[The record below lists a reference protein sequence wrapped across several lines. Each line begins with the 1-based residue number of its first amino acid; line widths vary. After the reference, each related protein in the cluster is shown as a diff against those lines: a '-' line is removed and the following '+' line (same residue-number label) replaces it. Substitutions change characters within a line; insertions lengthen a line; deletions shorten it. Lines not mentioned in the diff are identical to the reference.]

1 MDMEINFPNLGIYLD
16 HVGKNISIFGFSIA
30 YYGIVIVTGMMIAI
44 WIAQREAKRTGQ
56 NPEQYLDLAMIGI
69 AAGILGARIYY
80 VIFAWDY
87 YKDDLLSI
95 FNIRQGGLAI
105 YGGIIGACIAVVIYS
120 RKKKQN
126 FSLLMD
132 TASMSIVF
140 GQIMGRWG
148 NFFNREA
155 FGDYTNNL
163 FAMQLPVSAV
173 RANEITQKMWDHV
186 VTVNGV
192 EYIQV
197 HPTFLYESLWN
208 VGVLLFLFWFRKRK
222 KFNGEVFL
230 MYLIGYGLGRIWIE
244 GLRTDQLLL
253 PVVGL
258 PVSQLLSGCLVVG
271 CTHLIPLV
279 ELTRCDK
286 TDDDCVQLA
295 YDFYQSIGKEAVLL
309 RKECPGFI
317 ANRLQLALYR
327 EVQDLVMRGVCS
339 VEDVDKALVY
349 GPGIRWAIFGH
360 NMIMQMGNP
369 GGLTGMVE
377 MLGNS
382 GDHWLEDMASWTHQP
397 DNWAQ
402 VAQPGVDQEMANFP
416 DYIGHT
422 NAECIAYRDQMLI
435 DILKLHKKL

>member
-1 MDMEINFPNLGIYLD
+1 MTNLVQFPGLGLSFELSRVAFSIGGMDIYWYGVCIAFGLCLALVFAFRRCTEFGIDADSMVDVILIGVVLGIA
-16 HVGKNISIFGFSIA
+16 S
-30 YYGIVIVTGMMIAI
+30 
-44 WIAQREAKRTGQ
+44 
-56 NPEQYLDLAMIGI
+56 
-69 AAGILGARIYY
+69 ARLYY
-80 VIFAWDY
+80 VAMAPYNYDTIWDVLAVR
-87 YKDDLLSI
+87 D
-95 FNIRQGGLAI
+95 GGLAI

-271 CTHLIPLV
+271 CTILV
-279 ELTRCDK
+279 VWKR
-286 TDDDCVQLA
+286 
-295 YDFYQSIGKEAVLL
+295 
-309 RKECPGFI
+309 
-317 ANRLQLALYR
+317 
-327 EVQDLVMRGVCS
+327 
-339 VEDVDKALVY
+339 
-349 GPGIRWAIFGH
+349 
-360 NMIMQMGNP
+360 
-369 GGLTGMVE
+369 
-377 MLGNS
+377 
-382 GDHWLEDMASWTHQP
+382 
-397 DNWAQ
+397 
-402 VAQPGVDQEMANFP
+402 
-416 DYIGHT
+416 
-422 NAECIAYRDQMLI
+422 
-435 DILKLHKKL
+435 KKLSSGGETAHS

>member
-105 YGGIIGACIAVVIYS
+105 YGGIICACIAVVIYS

-126 FSLLMD
+126 FGLLMD

-197 HPTFLYESLWN
+197 HPTFLYESLWT

-271 CTHLIPLV
+271 CTILV
-279 ELTRCDK
+279 VWK
-286 TDDDCVQLA
+286 
-295 YDFYQSIGKEAVLL
+295 
-309 RKECPGFI
+309 RKKI
-317 ANRLQLALYR
+317 
-327 EVQDLVMRGVCS
+327 S
-339 VEDVDKALVY
+339 S
-349 GPGIRWAIFGH
+349 
-360 NMIMQMGNP
+360 
-369 GGLTGMVE
+369 GGETAH
-377 MLGNS
+377 S
-382 GDHWLEDMASWTHQP
+382 
-397 DNWAQ
+397 
-402 VAQPGVDQEMANFP
+402 
-416 DYIGHT
+416 
-422 NAECIAYRDQMLI
+422 
-435 DILKLHKKL
+435 

>member
-230 MYLIGYGLGRIWIE
+230 MYQIGYGLGRIWIE

-271 CTHLIPLV
+271 CTILV
-279 ELTRCDK
+279 VWKR
-286 TDDDCVQLA
+286 
-295 YDFYQSIGKEAVLL
+295 
-309 RKECPGFI
+309 
-317 ANRLQLALYR
+317 
-327 EVQDLVMRGVCS
+327 
-339 VEDVDKALVY
+339 
-349 GPGIRWAIFGH
+349 
-360 NMIMQMGNP
+360 
-369 GGLTGMVE
+369 
-377 MLGNS
+377 
-382 GDHWLEDMASWTHQP
+382 
-397 DNWAQ
+397 
-402 VAQPGVDQEMANFP
+402 
-416 DYIGHT
+416 
-422 NAECIAYRDQMLI
+422 
-435 DILKLHKKL
+435 KKLSSGGETAHS

>member
-44 WIAQREAKRTGQ
+44 WIAPREAKRTGQ

-126 FSLLMD
+126 FGLLMD

-208 VGVLLFLFWFRKRK
+208 VSVLLFLFWFRKRK

-271 CTHLIPLV
+271 CTILV
-279 ELTRCDK
+279 VWKR
-286 TDDDCVQLA
+286 
-295 YDFYQSIGKEAVLL
+295 
-309 RKECPGFI
+309 
-317 ANRLQLALYR
+317 
-327 EVQDLVMRGVCS
+327 
-339 VEDVDKALVY
+339 
-349 GPGIRWAIFGH
+349 
-360 NMIMQMGNP
+360 
-369 GGLTGMVE
+369 
-377 MLGNS
+377 
-382 GDHWLEDMASWTHQP
+382 
-397 DNWAQ
+397 
-402 VAQPGVDQEMANFP
+402 
-416 DYIGHT
+416 
-422 NAECIAYRDQMLI
+422 
-435 DILKLHKKL
+435 KKLSSGGETAHS

>member
-44 WIAQREAKRTGQ
+44 WIAQREVKRTGQ

-271 CTHLIPLV
+271 CTILV
-279 ELTRCDK
+279 VWKR
-286 TDDDCVQLA
+286 
-295 YDFYQSIGKEAVLL
+295 
-309 RKECPGFI
+309 
-317 ANRLQLALYR
+317 
-327 EVQDLVMRGVCS
+327 
-339 VEDVDKALVY
+339 
-349 GPGIRWAIFGH
+349 
-360 NMIMQMGNP
+360 
-369 GGLTGMVE
+369 
-377 MLGNS
+377 
-382 GDHWLEDMASWTHQP
+382 
-397 DNWAQ
+397 
-402 VAQPGVDQEMANFP
+402 
-416 DYIGHT
+416 
-422 NAECIAYRDQMLI
+422 
-435 DILKLHKKL
+435 KKLSSGGETAHS

>member
-16 HVGKNISIFGFSIA
+16 HVGKSISIFGLSIA

-271 CTHLIPLV
+271 CTILV
-279 ELTRCDK
+279 VWKR
-286 TDDDCVQLA
+286 
-295 YDFYQSIGKEAVLL
+295 
-309 RKECPGFI
+309 
-317 ANRLQLALYR
+317 
-327 EVQDLVMRGVCS
+327 
-339 VEDVDKALVY
+339 
-349 GPGIRWAIFGH
+349 
-360 NMIMQMGNP
+360 
-369 GGLTGMVE
+369 
-377 MLGNS
+377 
-382 GDHWLEDMASWTHQP
+382 
-397 DNWAQ
+397 
-402 VAQPGVDQEMANFP
+402 
-416 DYIGHT
+416 
-422 NAECIAYRDQMLI
+422 
-435 DILKLHKKL
+435 KKLSSGGETAHS

>member
-69 AAGILGARIYY
+69 VAGILGARIYY

-126 FSLLMD
+126 FGLLMD

-230 MYLIGYGLGRIWIE
+230 MYLIGYGLGRIWVE

-271 CTHLIPLV
+271 CTILV
-279 ELTRCDK
+279 VWKR
-286 TDDDCVQLA
+286 
-295 YDFYQSIGKEAVLL
+295 
-309 RKECPGFI
+309 
-317 ANRLQLALYR
+317 
-327 EVQDLVMRGVCS
+327 
-339 VEDVDKALVY
+339 
-349 GPGIRWAIFGH
+349 
-360 NMIMQMGNP
+360 
-369 GGLTGMVE
+369 
-377 MLGNS
+377 
-382 GDHWLEDMASWTHQP
+382 
-397 DNWAQ
+397 
-402 VAQPGVDQEMANFP
+402 
-416 DYIGHT
+416 
-422 NAECIAYRDQMLI
+422 
-435 DILKLHKKL
+435 KKLSSGGETAHS

>member
-186 VTVNGV
+186 VMVNGV

-271 CTHLIPLV
+271 CTILV
-279 ELTRCDK
+279 VWKR
-286 TDDDCVQLA
+286 
-295 YDFYQSIGKEAVLL
+295 
-309 RKECPGFI
+309 
-317 ANRLQLALYR
+317 
-327 EVQDLVMRGVCS
+327 
-339 VEDVDKALVY
+339 
-349 GPGIRWAIFGH
+349 
-360 NMIMQMGNP
+360 
-369 GGLTGMVE
+369 
-377 MLGNS
+377 
-382 GDHWLEDMASWTHQP
+382 
-397 DNWAQ
+397 
-402 VAQPGVDQEMANFP
+402 
-416 DYIGHT
+416 
-422 NAECIAYRDQMLI
+422 
-435 DILKLHKKL
+435 KKLSSGGETAHS

>member
-271 CTHLIPLV
+271 CAILV
-279 ELTRCDK
+279 VWKR
-286 TDDDCVQLA
+286 
-295 YDFYQSIGKEAVLL
+295 
-309 RKECPGFI
+309 
-317 ANRLQLALYR
+317 
-327 EVQDLVMRGVCS
+327 
-339 VEDVDKALVY
+339 
-349 GPGIRWAIFGH
+349 
-360 NMIMQMGNP
+360 
-369 GGLTGMVE
+369 
-377 MLGNS
+377 
-382 GDHWLEDMASWTHQP
+382 
-397 DNWAQ
+397 
-402 VAQPGVDQEMANFP
+402 
-416 DYIGHT
+416 
-422 NAECIAYRDQMLI
+422 
-435 DILKLHKKL
+435 KKLSSGGETAHS

>member
-69 AAGILGARIYY
+69 AAGIIGARIYY

-271 CTHLIPLV
+271 CTILV
-279 ELTRCDK
+279 VWKR
-286 TDDDCVQLA
+286 
-295 YDFYQSIGKEAVLL
+295 
-309 RKECPGFI
+309 
-317 ANRLQLALYR
+317 
-327 EVQDLVMRGVCS
+327 
-339 VEDVDKALVY
+339 
-349 GPGIRWAIFGH
+349 
-360 NMIMQMGNP
+360 
-369 GGLTGMVE
+369 
-377 MLGNS
+377 
-382 GDHWLEDMASWTHQP
+382 
-397 DNWAQ
+397 
-402 VAQPGVDQEMANFP
+402 
-416 DYIGHT
+416 
-422 NAECIAYRDQMLI
+422 
-435 DILKLHKKL
+435 KKLSSGGETAHS

>member
-16 HVGKNISIFGFSIA
+16 HVGKSISIFGFSIA

-208 VGVLLFLFWFRKRK
+208 VSVLLFLFWFRKRK

-271 CTHLIPLV
+271 CTILV
-279 ELTRCDK
+279 VWKR
-286 TDDDCVQLA
+286 
-295 YDFYQSIGKEAVLL
+295 
-309 RKECPGFI
+309 
-317 ANRLQLALYR
+317 
-327 EVQDLVMRGVCS
+327 
-339 VEDVDKALVY
+339 
-349 GPGIRWAIFGH
+349 
-360 NMIMQMGNP
+360 
-369 GGLTGMVE
+369 
-377 MLGNS
+377 
-382 GDHWLEDMASWTHQP
+382 
-397 DNWAQ
+397 
-402 VAQPGVDQEMANFP
+402 
-416 DYIGHT
+416 
-422 NAECIAYRDQMLI
+422 
-435 DILKLHKKL
+435 KKLSSGGETAHS

>member
-126 FSLLMD
+126 FGLLMD

-208 VGVLLFLFWFRKRK
+208 VSVLLFLFWFRKRK

-271 CTHLIPLV
+271 CTILV
-279 ELTRCDK
+279 VWK
-286 TDDDCVQLA
+286 
-295 YDFYQSIGKEAVLL
+295 
-309 RKECPGFI
+309 RKKI
-317 ANRLQLALYR
+317 
-327 EVQDLVMRGVCS
+327 S
-339 VEDVDKALVY
+339 S
-349 GPGIRWAIFGH
+349 
-360 NMIMQMGNP
+360 
-369 GGLTGMVE
+369 GGETAH
-377 MLGNS
+377 S
-382 GDHWLEDMASWTHQP
+382 
-397 DNWAQ
+397 
-402 VAQPGVDQEMANFP
+402 
-416 DYIGHT
+416 
-422 NAECIAYRDQMLI
+422 
-435 DILKLHKKL
+435 

>member
-16 HVGKNISIFGFSIA
+16 HVGKSISIFGFSIA

-56 NPEQYLDLAMIGI
+56 NPEQYLNLAMIGI

-126 FSLLMD
+126 FGLLMD

-271 CTHLIPLV
+271 CTILV
-279 ELTRCDK
+279 VWKR
-286 TDDDCVQLA
+286 
-295 YDFYQSIGKEAVLL
+295 
-309 RKECPGFI
+309 
-317 ANRLQLALYR
+317 
-327 EVQDLVMRGVCS
+327 
-339 VEDVDKALVY
+339 
-349 GPGIRWAIFGH
+349 
-360 NMIMQMGNP
+360 
-369 GGLTGMVE
+369 
-377 MLGNS
+377 
-382 GDHWLEDMASWTHQP
+382 
-397 DNWAQ
+397 
-402 VAQPGVDQEMANFP
+402 
-416 DYIGHT
+416 
-422 NAECIAYRDQMLI
+422 
-435 DILKLHKKL
+435 KKLSSGGETAHS

>member
-271 CTHLIPLV
+271 CTILV
-279 ELTRCDK
+279 VWKR
-286 TDDDCVQLA
+286 
-295 YDFYQSIGKEAVLL
+295 
-309 RKECPGFI
+309 
-317 ANRLQLALYR
+317 
-327 EVQDLVMRGVCS
+327 
-339 VEDVDKALVY
+339 
-349 GPGIRWAIFGH
+349 
-360 NMIMQMGNP
+360 
-369 GGLTGMVE
+369 
-377 MLGNS
+377 
-382 GDHWLEDMASWTHQP
+382 
-397 DNWAQ
+397 
-402 VAQPGVDQEMANFP
+402 
-416 DYIGHT
+416 
-422 NAECIAYRDQMLI
+422 
-435 DILKLHKKL
+435 KKLSSGGDSPFLRIKPVKKTE

>member
-56 NPEQYLDLAMIGI
+56 NPEQYHDLAMIGI

-271 CTHLIPLV
+271 CTILV
-279 ELTRCDK
+279 VWKR
-286 TDDDCVQLA
+286 
-295 YDFYQSIGKEAVLL
+295 
-309 RKECPGFI
+309 
-317 ANRLQLALYR
+317 
-327 EVQDLVMRGVCS
+327 
-339 VEDVDKALVY
+339 
-349 GPGIRWAIFGH
+349 
-360 NMIMQMGNP
+360 
-369 GGLTGMVE
+369 
-377 MLGNS
+377 
-382 GDHWLEDMASWTHQP
+382 
-397 DNWAQ
+397 
-402 VAQPGVDQEMANFP
+402 
-416 DYIGHT
+416 
-422 NAECIAYRDQMLI
+422 
-435 DILKLHKKL
+435 KKLSSGGETAHS